1 MEDKIRLVCSVCQSG
16 IRVRAATKAKFA
28 ICPKCQARTPIPER
42 EAMPQGEVMQ
52 AGDLLEPPQGVDVT
66 SAEAAVPEGGL
77 VLEGE
82 SAVPQ
87 GEAVVP
93 QGEPVDGSAAAE
105 AAAPVE
111 AASAEEPQEEEAGSK
126 RKLTAGTRRGRLGR
140 GRRGGGDEGGEEGG
154 AAARYRPAKKGFNPI
169 LLAIPAV
176 LILLGGVLFMTGFFD
191 DNSKKVIAAG
201 QQFITAVKGKRLD
214 STWRYIQKKTQDE
227 AKEADRNEIR
237 DFYNDLEEFT
247 FEAEIVEV
255 GPNGDKW
262 DMKLKYSIAGKLKV
276 KDAASKPLQKGSE
289 EYMLSWMLDKGGWI
303 IVDDTHK
310 GLFARQ

>member
-1 MEDKIRLVCSVCQSG
+1 MEEKIRLTCSVCQSG

-42 EAMPQGEVMQ
+42 EAVPQGEVIQ
-52 AGDLLEPPQGVDVT
+52 AGDSLEPPQGVDVT
-66 SAEAAVPEGGL
+66 RAEAAVPEGGL
-77 VLEGE
+77 LLEGE
-82 SAVPQ
+82 S
-87 GEAVVP
+87 EVP

-105 AAAPVE
+105 APAAEAPPPAEAAP
-111 AASAEEPQEEEAGSK
+111 AEQPQEEEAGSK

-140 GRRGGGDEGGEEGG
+140 GRRGGGDEEGEEGG
-154 AAARYRPAKKGFNPI
+154 AASRYRPAKKGFNPI

-201 QQFITAVKGKRLD
+201 QAFITAVKGKRLD

-237 DFYNDLEEFT
+237 DFYADLEEFT
-247 FEAEIVEV
+247 FEAEILEV

-276 KDAASKPLQKGSE
+276 KDAASKPLQKSSE
-289 EYMLSWMLDKGGWI
+289 EYVLTWMLDKGGWI